1 MSPFITRTLSTLP
14 SGPFDIQAVLGELA
28 LELAINWLTGDDLQ
42 APTDRGPH
50 WLEAKRDLRRAMT
63 EGQRV
68 MGRRLMVG
76 SIWVSRSTCRYDRKI
91 DEQPIFEPF
100 KNGLKAPAE
109 VLRRFF
115 EPLIEEAQE
124 RQKWREANEK
134 LETGGHLIDRL
145 LSTITGES

>member
-42 APTDRGPH
+42 APTERGPQ
-50 WLEAKRDLRRAMT
+50 WLEAKRDLGRAMT

-76 SIWVSRSTCRYDRKI
+76 SIWVSPFTCRYGGEFTDSLCLNCSRMVSKP
-91 DEQPIFEPF
+91 Q
-100 KNGLKAPAE
+100 
-109 VLRRFF
+109 LRC
-115 EPLIEEAQE
+115 
-124 RQKWREANEK
+124 
-134 LETGGHLIDRL
+134 
-145 LSTITGES
+145 